1 MKRRIRPRLW
11 VTALGTALLLGI
23 AGMAWFGPHPP
34 LAAAQEQGVS
44 LTIYNQDL
52 ALVRDVRSETL
63 KAGANYLRL
72 TDVAAQVDP
81 SSVILRSLTDPAG
94 TRVLEQNYIY
104 DLASSDTLLAKYQG
118 QEIRVVTQDSAV
130 YTGTL
135 LSSAGDL
142 LLQAGDGTLTMLRRD
157 GIREINFPKLPEGLV
172 TRPTLECLLETSK
185 AGEHTL
191 ELTYLTA
198 DMNWTADYQLLWAN
212 DEKTL
217 DLNGWVTL
225 NNRSGAGFEEARVKL
240 VAGTIHR
247 VSAPAPAMAMPMA
260 KAAPAPEV
268 AERQF
273 FEYHLYEIQRPI
285 TLPNNTSKQI
295 EFISAAGV
303 KAQKRYSFEFTTLR
317 YRGWGAIFDPGYGS
331 EPAQTNARV
340 VLEFVNSEDAGLG
353 LPLPAGRVRIY
364 KADVDGTRQLI
375 GEDTIAH
382 TPKDETLRLYVGD
395 AFDLIGER
403 RQTDFTQVSKE
414 VVEESFSITLRNHK
428 DDDVTVDVLEHLY
441 RSQDWEITEES
452 TKHEKVSADMVKWVV
467 EIPKDGEET
476 ITYTV
481 RYRQ

>member
-1 MKRRIRPRLW
+1 MKRRIPFPAW
-11 VTALGTALLLGI
+11 ATALGTALLLGI
-23 AGMAWFGPHPP
+23 AGMLWFGPPPP
-34 LAAAQEQGVS
+34 LATAQEQGVS

-63 KAGANYLRL
+63 KAGANSLRL
-72 TDVAAQVDP
+72 TNVAAQVDP

-104 DLASSDTLLAKYQG
+104 DLASSDALLAKYQG
-118 QEIRVVTQDSAV
+118 QEIRVVTQDSTV

-157 GIREINFPKLPEGLV
+157 AVREINFPKLPEGLV
-172 TRPTLECLLETSK
+172 TRPALECLLEASK

-198 DMNWTADYQLLWAN
+198 GMNWTADYQLLWAN

-225 NNRSGAGFEEARVKL
+225 NNSSGAGFENARVKL

-247 VSAPAPAMAMPMA
+247 VSAPALVEAVPVA

-268 AERQF
+268 AERPL

-285 TLPNNTSKQI
+285 MLSNNTSKQI
-295 EFISAAGV
+295 EFTSAAGV
-303 KAQKRYSFEFTTLR
+303 KTQKRYLFEFTTLR
-317 YRGWGAIFDPGYGS
+317 YRGWGVFFDPGYGS

-340 VLEFVNSEDAGLG
+340 VLEFANSEDAGLG

-364 KADVDGTRQLI
+364 KADMDGTRQLI
-375 GEDTIAH
+375 GEDTIGH

-428 DDDVTVDVLEHLY
+428 DEDVTVDVLEHLY
-441 RSQDWEITEES
+441 RSQDWEIIEES
-452 TKHEKVSADMVKWVV
+452 AKHEKVSADTVKWIV
-467 EIPKDGEET
+467 EIPKDGEVT

>member
-1 MKRRIRPRLW
+1 MKRGTHFPLW
-11 VTALGTALLLGI
+11 VTALATALLLGI
-23 AGMAWFGPHPP
+23 AGILWFGPHPP

-52 ALVRDVRSETL
+52 ALVRDLRTETL
-63 KAGANYLRL
+63 KAGANTLRL

-104 DLASSDTLLAKYQG
+104 DLASTDALLAKYQG
-118 QEIRVVTQDSAV
+118 QEIRVVTQDSTV

-135 LSSAGDL
+135 ISAAGDL
-142 LLQAGDGTLTMLRRD
+142 LLQAGDGTVTMLRRD
-157 GIREINFPKLPEGLV
+157 GIREITFPKLPEGLV
-172 TRPTLECLLETSK
+172 TRPTLECLLEASK
-185 AGEHTL
+185 AGQHTL

-198 DMNWTADYQLLWAN
+198 GMNWTADYQLLWAS

-225 NNRSGAGFEEARVKL
+225 NNNSGAGFQNAQVKL

-247 VSAPAPAMAMPMA
+247 VSAPAPVGAVPVA

-268 AERQF
+268 AERQL

-295 EFISAAGV
+295 EFIRAAGV
-303 KAQKRYSFEFTTLR
+303 KTEKRYSFEFTTLR
-317 YRGWGAIFDPGYGS
+317 YRGWGAIFDAGYGA
-331 EPAQTNARV
+331 EPAQANARV
-340 VLEFVNSEDAGLG
+340 VLEFANSKDAGLG
-353 LPLPAGRVRIY
+353 IPLPAGRVRIY
-364 KADVDGTRQLI
+364 KADVDGTQQLI
-375 GEDTIAH
+375 GEDTIGH

-403 RQTDFTQVSKE
+403 QQTDFQQVSKD

-428 DDDVTVDVLEHLY
+428 DEAVTVDVLEHLY
-441 RSQDWEITEES
+441 RSQDWEIIKES
-452 TKHEKVSADMVKWVV
+452 AKHEKVSADTVKWTL
-467 EIPKDGEET
+467 EIPKDGEVT
-476 ITYTV
+476 LTYTV